1 MEQSFADRVTVVL
14 PSLNPDEKL
23 QKTVDALLSVGFT
36 DIVIVN
42 DGSREDCLKFFPPA
56 GEHITVL
63 THEVNRGKGAA
74 LKTAFR
80 FCAEEGKRPPAVIT
94 ADGDGQHQIDDIS
107 KLFYTIRTA
116 PPAILLGV
124 RDFEG
129 DIPFRSRLGNRT
141 ASLLMKTL
149 YRFPFEDTQTGLRA
163 FPGALLEWL
172 IKIPGE
178 RYEYETNVLIAAARE
193 EIPVEA
199 VTVHTRYNLNCGISH
214 YRPVRDSLRVTAAM
228 MLPFRRKE

>member
-1 MEQSFADRVTVVL
+1 M
-14 PSLNPDEKL
+14 
-23 QKTVDALLSVGFT
+23 
-36 DIVIVN
+36 
-42 DGSREDCLKFFPPA
+42 
-56 GEHITVL
+56 
-63 THEVNRGKGAA
+63 
-74 LKTAFR
+74 
-80 FCAEEGKRPPAVIT
+80 
-94 ADGDGQHQIDDIS
+94 
-107 KLFYTIRTA
+107 
-116 PPAILLGV
+116 GV

-141 ASLLMKTL
+141 ALLLMKTL

-163 FPGALLEWL
+163 FPGALLDWL

>member
-1 MEQSFADRVTVVL
+1 MDCTVII
-14 PSLNPDEKL
+14 PAYRPP
-23 QKTVDALLSVGFT
+23 DALLSLIR
-36 DIVIVN
+36 DIQKAEFREILLVD
-42 DGSREDCLKFFPPA
+42 DGS
-56 GEHITVL
+56 GEAWRPL
-63 THEVNRGKGAA
+63 FEEAEALGASLLCHEENRGKGAA

>member
-1 MEQSFADRVTVVL
+1 MDCTVILPAYLPPEEMTEFIRALVSAGFSDILLVDDGSGPAYAALFDRA
-14 PSLNPDEKL
+14 EK
-23 QKTVDALLSVGFT
+23 DGAALL
-36 DIVIVN
+36 
-42 DGSREDCLKFFPPA
+42 R
-56 GEHITVL
+56 
-63 THEVNRGKGAA
+63 HEKNRGKGAA

-80 FCAEEGKRPPAVIT
+80 ACMEREQPPKAVIT
-94 ADGDGQHQIDDIS
+94 ADCDGQHQIDDIS